1 VALGEA
7 GHRLHS
13 EARRK
18 YVRYSRGGHRGEQ
31 LELPVEIREGAVT
44 DRVRD
49 VRDRVIR
56 GLLYVI

>member
-18 YVRYSRGGHRGEQ
+18 YAVFARCHRREQ
-31 LELPVEIREGAVT
+31 LELPVEIREGAGT

-49 VRDRVIR
+49 VRDRVLIR